1 MIIDIRRKAF
11 GEKVVLQDLRLEIPV
26 GKVTVIE
33 GPSGRG
39 KTTLIR
45 IISGLDEDY
54 EGFVKGG
61 PEKPIVLFQE
71 DRLVEEISLEA
82 NLLMVSS
89 DKSRVLRL
97 ISELGLENELKSKVS
112 SFSGGMKRRVA
123 IARALL
129 MDYDALFLDEPFKG
143 LDDALKEKVASLM
156 IKENN
161 GRTMIVIS
169 HDRMEAEL
177 LGATNTIKL

>member
-1 MIIDIRRKAF
+1 M
-11 GEKVVLQDLRLEIPV
+11 
-26 GKVTVIE
+26 
-33 GPSGRG
+33 
-39 KTTLIR
+39 
-45 IISGLDEDY
+45 
-54 EGFVKGG
+54 
-61 PEKPIVLFQE
+61 LFQE

>member
-11 GEKVVLQDLRLEIPV
+11 GEKVVLQDLMLEIPV

-89 DKSRVLRL
+89 DKSSVLRL